1 MFIIFSD
8 LDFYV
13 PASWSLIYK
22 IKKKPELHV
31 ETTLANASSYRDLL
45 SINNLVNSDIV
56 SSTSEDM
63 SSILERMK
71 KCSRTDYTPSS
82 SSAPLK
88 RSRSSKVVSPV

>member
-1 MFIIFSD
+1 MFIVFSD

-22 IKKKPELHV
+22 IKEKPELHV
-31 ETTLANASSYRDLL
+31 ETALANASSYRDLL
-45 SINNLVNSDIV
+45 SINNLVNSHLIYG
-56 SSTSEDM
+56 TSEDM

-82 SSAPLK
+82 SIAPLK
-88 RSRSSKVVSPV
+88 RSRSSKAASLV